1 MGFLFAAVAPI
12 IACAPTFLFQARKL
26 KSLNPKYGS
35 IWSGDIRRYPAD
47 TQPQSRRQCDQKSL
61 VAPLLFVCIVRAISF
76 SSLWNTHCPRSS
88 LPRYGACTVMLKPR
102 SELGSCRDVFH
113 RTTEVPRNCLTISD
127 CCCHSDG
134 LYRPTARSLCAMT
147 ALGTG
152 SVPAQN
158 WKAEPG

>member
-1 MGFLFAAVAPI
+1 MRTNFFVSGS
-12 IACAPTFLFQARKL
+12 QAQI
-26 KSLNPKYGS
+26 PQPE
-35 IWSGDIRRYPAD
+35 IWQHMVTIRSGDIRRYPAD

-61 VAPLLFVCIVRAISF
+61 VAPLLFVCIVRTISF

-127 CCCHSDG
+127 CN
-134 LYRPTARSLCAMT
+134 LPFRRPVQTDCT
-147 ALGTG
+147 KPGTG
-152 SVPAQN
+152 PRVPAQN
-158 WKAEPG
+158 WKAEAG